1 MKMLSAERMK
11 NSDLDRIKLSM
22 IDSNNKLSDE
32 NHQLVLATKKF
43 EDSLSQA
50 RSELRKLSRSYQ

>member
-1 MKMLSAERMK
+1 
-11 NSDLDRIKLSM
+11 M

-43 EDSLSQA
+43 EDALNET
-50 RSELRKLSRSYQ
+50 RIELRAMNKSQQ